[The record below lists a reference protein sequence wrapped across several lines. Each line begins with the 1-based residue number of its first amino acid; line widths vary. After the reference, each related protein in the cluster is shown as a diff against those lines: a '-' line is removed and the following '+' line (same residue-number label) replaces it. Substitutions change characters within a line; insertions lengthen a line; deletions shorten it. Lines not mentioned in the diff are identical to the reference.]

1 MAGAE
6 DHRRDD
12 SGSVEPNSSLRTEG
26 NVLFARLLRACLP
39 LLLLLLAA
47 PAQAAEKGTVPDVT
61 WGTSRSDVDRT
72 VALMSDA
79 GVQWARLNASWAA
92 IEPNGDDSYDPAALA
107 DLDYA
112 VAKVRAAGIGVVMPV
127 ADSVPFWASGDPA
140 KVVDLLG
147 RQWNTRYRPARMA
160 DYADFFAFV
169 AARYGPRGV
178 HVYEV
183 WNEPNLL
190 HFWPSGVNAAEYKVM
205 LQSAYGAIKAAE
217 PRRPCWSADCHS
229 TTATSSADSTRPAGA
244 RTSTRSAIT
253 RIHGETLR
261 TAGPTNQGSAPATRS
276 AASRRCAA

>member
-1 MAGAE
+1 M
-6 DHRRDD
+6 
-12 SGSVEPNSSLRTEG
+12 
-26 NVLFARLLRACLP
+26 
-39 LLLLLLAA
+39 
-47 PAQAAEKGTVPDVT
+47 
-61 WGTSRSDVDRT
+61 
-72 VALMSDA
+72 
-79 GVQWARLNASWAA
+79 QWARLNGSWAA

-205 LQSAYGAIKAAE
+205 LQSAYGAIKAAD
-217 PRRPCWSADCHS
+217 PQATVLVGGLSQHDRDFLGRLYAAGGRPYFDAVGDHTYPW
-229 TTATSSADSTRPAGA
+229 
-244 RTSTRSAIT
+244 
-253 RIHGETLR
+253 ETLR
-261 TAGPTNQGSAPATRS
+261 TRTDESGSAPATRS